1 MILEDKY
8 IEIDLKYVVDI
19 VYFLYNVGYEFENC
33 KDGFVNK
40 NLLIKYIVI
49 DIKKQQS
56 INTNYKLYIY
66 SEGNMLSFVS
76 YKPENKKQLNI
87 NIILRES
94 KLKRILK

>member
-66 SEGNMLSFVS
+66 GEW
-76 YKPENKKQLNI
+76 KQFLY
-87 NIILRES
+87 
-94 KLKRILK
+94 